1 MGKDERVGITDY
13 TVHIVDDEEP
23 VRKSFAFM
31 LAINGYA
38 VKLHQSAASFL
49 SFAPSIHNGI
59 LVTDLRMPEIS
70 GLDLIRQLGVKKIPI
85 PSIVITGHGDVPMAV
100 EAMKAGAVDFIEKPF
115 EDDVIIEAIERASE
129 HLIVPGANADEIT
142 DIQTRLQ
149 TLSERERQ
157 VLSAVVAGFPNKSIA
172 HDLDISARTVEV
184 HRASAMSKM
193 KAKNLPH
200 LVRMALAA
208 GFAP

>member
-1 MGKDERVGITDY
+1 MTDY

-38 VKLHQSAASFL
+38 VKLHQSPASFL

-85 PSIVITGHGDVPMAV
+85 PSIVITGHGDVAMAV
-100 EAMKAGAVDFIEKPF
+100 AAMKAGAVDFIEKPF
-115 EDDVIIEAIERASE
+115 EDNVIIEAIERASE
-129 HLIVPGANADEIT
+129 HLIVPGAKADGIT

-157 VLSAVVAGFPNKSIA
+157 VLCAVVAGFPNKSIA

-200 LVRMALAA
+200 LVRMALVA
-208 GFAP
+208 GFGPSRC